1 MKSIVAW
8 WRIGDRRISEWML
21 ASGRKSDVDLD
32 SPAIVRSDSWRG
44 DGAKGNEQWRVRWL
58 TDLLKS
64 ASVSDHEIAVRAHR
78 LRRPTMQTSDE
89 SIDPLAASASQS
101 CTKIVDCIEV

>member
-32 SPAIVRSDSWRG
+32 SPRLSVRIRG
-44 DGAKGNEQWRVRWL
+44 VATKQRETNNGEFDGL
-58 TDLLKS
+58 P
-64 ASVSDHEIAVRAHR
+64 IY
-78 LRRPTMQTSDE
+78 
-89 SIDPLAASASQS
+89 
-101 CTKIVDCIEV
+101 